1 MKSNRGTVMHSY
13 RELEIHIIRWA
24 EERGIVQNSNIQA
37 QARKTLEE
45 AGELLESAAAM
56 RAVGIFTDEQDE
68 YRKAYRDALG
78 DVLVTLIVGAATAD
92 IDLLDCLSDAY
103 QEIKDRK
110 GYLRPDGVF
119 VKETK

>member
-1 MKSNRGTVMHSY
+1 MHSY

-56 RAVGIFTDEQDE
+56 RAVGIFTSEQDE

-92 IDLLDCLSDAY
+92 VDLLDCLSDAY

-119 VKETK
+119 VKQQ